1 MEEKDHDST
10 VITLVRDKWVRKIVE
25 AVIFSIV
32 AIAIQAANAQDF
44 SGDDWLRGGETIL
57 GYLALRFGFNRDK

>member
-44 SGDDWLRGGETIL
+44 SGDDWLRGGETC
-57 GYLALRFGFNRDK
+57 RP